1 MPLYFAYGSNMSR
14 VLMRRHCPLSAPMD
28 TGVLDR
34 HRFIVTA
41 DGYASIVASPAHQ
54 VHGVLWRLDARDLA
68 ALNAYEGLDVGLYRT
83 GVRPVRHAGGI
94 AQAMVYIGRTCRLGP
109 PKPGYLELV
118 LAAANE
124 WKLPRA
130 YTVSLARW
138 APSLDG
144 LRATRKIGT

>member
-14 VLMRRHCPLSAPMD
+14 ALMRQHCPRSQSIGGA
-28 TGVLDR
+28 VLDR

-41 DGYASIVASPAHQ
+41 DGYASIIASPSHV
-54 VHGVLWRLDARDLA
+54 VHGVLWRLDARDVA
-68 ALNAYEGLDVGLYRT
+68 ALDAYEGMEVGLYRS

-94 AQAMVYIGRTCRLGP
+94 AQALVYIGRTCRPGA

-130 YTVSLARW
+130 YTAALARW

-144 LRATRKIGT
+144 LRAPRIGR